1 MKLTTAPQVLEA
13 IRNTL
18 FFNGSTTN
26 GKEGAINCITT
37 NDIFLANGYITKTMH
52 RQIEKIYVQYLKELN
67 TLKHI

>member
-18 FFNGSTTN
+18 FFNGSTTK

-52 RQIEKIYVQYLKELN
+52 RQIEKIYIQYIKNIN
-67 TLKHI
+67 TNNQ

>member
-1 MKLTTAPQVLEA
+1 MKLTTTPQVLEA

-26 GKEGAINCITT
+26 GKEGAINYITT

-52 RQIEKIYVQYLKELN
+52 RQIEKIYVQYLKNLIKN
-67 TLKHI
+67 